1 MVCNNFLVSCTNGN
15 KNDYKVSLL
24 KAENIS
30 KSYSAH
36 QALKDVSLE
45 IPEKSIFGL
54 LGPNGAGKT
63 TLIRIINQII
73 EADQGQI
80 LFDGKVLNEEHI
92 RRIGYLPEERGLYKK
107 MKVGEQLIYLGQLRG
122 LSRKEAHRRGK
133 EWCTKLEINDWWGK
147 KIEDLSKGMA
157 QKIQFIAT
165 VMHEPELIILDEP
178 FSGFDPINANI
189 IKDEI
194 LELRDKGS
202 TIIFSTHRMESVEQ
216 LCDHIAMI
224 NKSEKILD
232 GSKAEIKEKF
242 RDGTYYVEYKE
253 GEIKSATGFELL
265 KTEDIGSDLKRSL
278 IQYQVNGNPN
288 ELLKQLIGQV
298 EIHSFVERIPSMNDI
313 FISEVKGVNPELIDA

>member
-1 MVCNNFLVSCTNGN
+1 M
-15 KNDYKVSLL
+15 SLL

-36 QALKDVSLE
+36 QALTNVSLE

-80 LFDGKVLNEEHI
+80 LFDGKPLNEEHI

-122 LSRKEAHRRGK
+122 ISGKEAARRGK
-133 EWCTKLEINDWWGK
+133 EWCAKLEIMDWWGK

-165 VMHEPELIILDEP
+165 VMHEPDLIILDEP
-178 FSGFDPINANI
+178 FSGFDPINANL

-194 LELRDKGS
+194 LELRDKGA

-232 GSKAEIKEKF
+232 GTQVDIKEKF

-253 GEIKSATGFELL
+253 GEIKSTDGFKVL
-265 KTEDIGSDLKRSL
+265 KTDEAARSLKRSL
-278 IQYQVNGNPN
+278 IQFKVDANPN
-288 ELLKQLIGQV
+288 DLLKQLISQV